1 VFFCF
6 QLSAKP
12 TTPNFTLETRD
23 KFPHV
28 TFYKKCYIFDRE
40 KGLRRNE
47 NLNQET
53 KRGEIMK
60 KRRRKWLRALLC
72 ALGAVVIAI
81 TAVALWQRENIR
93 ALINSKQ
100 YSGAEIER
108 MLAEQDVNAGKI
120 LDKLPE
126 VSIRPLTEDEKEKVR
141 SGELSENEALNMMLG
156 SAGSSYSRP
165 PPSSGTVTG
174 DGNGKTSAPSDSVPS
189 PEDELQK
196 RAAELV
202 AKVYVLRESMTG
214 QIDGLISAAKSDYG
228 ALPKEER
235 TAAKKQE
242 LAARYLG
249 EISAMEGS
257 CDAQMKEI
265 VGELEAVLK
274 EIGADASAAA
284 EIMQA
289 YKEEK
294 NLKKSYFLSQYS

>member
-1 VFFCF
+1 
-6 QLSAKP
+6 
-12 TTPNFTLETRD
+12 
-23 KFPHV
+23 
-28 TFYKKCYIFDRE
+28 
-40 KGLRRNE
+40 
-47 NLNQET
+47 
-53 KRGEIMK
+53 MK

-81 TAVALWQRENIR
+81 TAAALWQRENIR

-120 LDKLPE
+120 LEKLPDI
-126 VSIRPLTEDEKEKVR
+126 SIRPLTEDEKEKVR

-156 SAGSSYSRP
+156 SAGNSYPRP
-165 PPSSGTVTG
+165 PPSGTVAG
-174 DGNGKTSAPSDSVPS
+174 DGNVKTSAPPDPVPS
-189 PEDELQK
+189 PEDERQK

-228 ALPKEER
+228 ALPEEER

-265 VGELEAVLK
+265 VGELEAILK